1 MSPLHASPFGQR
13 SDTGRLRL
21 GVLGTIVWD
30 TIHQR
35 DGHAEPVEEWGG
47 VSYAL
52 EALTGT
58 LPDEWDIVP
67 FVKIGRDLSEDALQ
81 FLSAIP
87 RVEVDRGVRIVPEAT
102 NRVELRYED
111 DQRRCERLTGGVPAW
126 VWTELAPLVKQC
138 DALYVNFISGF
149 EMELHTAEG
158 LRTGFAGPT
167 YADLHS
173 LFLGMGQHGLREPR
187 PLPSWSSWMRCFDA
201 VQMNEEEFELLG
213 RAAGDPWL
221 LAADVVGPDLKLIAV
236 TMGPNGAAYVA
247 GPGFSSD
254 PAGWPVTRQRVATPG
269 PAVSG
274 KVGVEGGRRTGDTTG
289 CGDVWGATFFARLL
303 AGDGLEEAMRVANA
317 MAARNVEH
325 RGARGLHLHLKGRI
339 AH

>member
-187 PLPSWSSWMRCFDA
+187 PLPLLEFVDA
-201 VQMNEEEFELLG
+201 LLRRSADERGGVRASGSRRRRPLAARSRRG
-213 RAAGDPWL
+213 RARPE
-221 LAADVVGPDLKLIAV
+221 ADRRHHGSQRRGVRR
-236 TMGPNGAAYVA
+236 GA
-247 GPGFSSD
+247 GFSSD